1 MSENDFLKL
10 PVPKESG
17 PEMDLLMVMHMGRKH
32 WSGNELSAKLL
43 LEEGDGKYPAVSI
56 PKFSTTIMLFSIPWL
71 PIL

>member
-17 PEMDLLMVMHMGRKH
+17 PEMDLLMAMHMGWKH

-43 LEEGDGKYPAVSI
+43 
-56 PKFSTTIMLFSIPWL
+56 F
-71 PIL
+71 